1 MKKLSS
7 YLGSL
12 GLGFLLAGILLW
24 AMQRAQEIYWASF
37 LIAGLTLCAVTIA
50 SRWSELATALGTRAA
65 KEGANSA
72 LLIVIVVAIIGLIN
86 YIADEHNRQWDATA
100 TKQYS
105 LSDQTMKILDELTT
119 DIKIVLLD
127 RRGSEPQIRAEDL
140 LKLYDDASAR
150 VDTETIDPEA
160 EPERALAY
168 TSPTEPLALGTIIIS
183 TGERQRRATAATEPE
198 VTSAL
203 IRALTNETKKIYFT
217 SGHQEKE
224 LLDTAGPTGISVVAG
239 KLADSA
245 YETQALVI
253 ARSLSD
259 DGETLRIPDDAAA
272 VVVAGPR
279 TDFLQEE
286 LDALDAYID
295 GGGGV
300 IFLVD
305 PEGEGLTVE
314 LVGSIV
320 ERGIVLGQD
329 VVVDPLAQPPV
340 APVVESY
347 GSHPIVESFGNVM
360 SIFPLA
366 RSVTMGDD
374 VPEGSDIRELF
385 TTADENSWAET
396 RLEELAVRQGPAP
409 GQALGPIG
417 LAMALTID
425 RDGDA
430 SSSGPSRVVVVG
442 DSDFIANELAAAPVL
457 NADLFLNMVN
467 WVAQDEDLISI
478 RPREPEERSVLM
490 TDQERQKV
498 FFLSLF
504 IIPGIVIVT
513 GVSLW
518 WGRR

>member
-1 MKKLSS
+1 MKKLIS
-7 YLGSL
+7 YVGSL

-37 LIAGLTLCAVTIA
+37 LIVGLVFVTVNIA
-50 SRWSELATALGTRAA
+50 SRWSELAPALGSRSTR
-65 KEGANSA
+65 EGANSA
-72 LLIVIVVAIIGLIN
+72 LLIVIVIIIVGLIN
-86 YIADEHNRQWDATA
+86 YIADEHARQWDATA

-105 LSDQTMKILDELTT
+105 LSEQTTKILDELTT
-119 DIKIVLLD
+119 DVEIVLLD

-140 LKLYDDASAR
+140 LKLYDDASTR
-150 VDTETIDPEA
+150 VVAETIDPET
-160 EPERALAY
+160 EPERTLAY
-168 TSPTEPLALGTIIIS
+168 TNPTEPLALGTIIID
-183 TGERQRRATAATEPE
+183 TGERRGRATAATEPE
-198 VTSAL
+198 ITSAL
-203 IRALTNETKKIYFT
+203 IRALTSETKQIYFT
-217 SGHQEKE
+217 SGHQEKD
-224 LLDTAGPTGISVVAG
+224 LLDTAGAGISIVAG

-245 YETQALVI
+245 YHTQALVI
-253 ARSLSD
+253 ARSLGD
-259 DGETLRIPDDAAA
+259 DGEMLRIPEDAAA

-300 IFLVD
+300 IFLID
-305 PEGEGLTVE
+305 PEAQGGLAVE

-320 ERGIVLGQD
+320 ERGIVLGRD

-347 GSHPIVESFGNVM
+347 SSHPIVESFGNIM

-366 RSVTMGDD
+366 RSVTMGDE
-374 VPEGSDIRELF
+374 VPDGSDMRELF

-396 RLEELAVRQGPAP
+396 RPEELAGRGSPAP

-417 LAMALTID
+417 LAMALTITHDDD
-425 RDGDA
+425 RPA
-430 SSSGPSRVVVVG
+430 SRVVVVG
-442 DSDFIANELAAAPVL
+442 DSDFITNELAAAPIL

-478 RPREPEERSVLM
+478 RPREPEERAVLM
-490 TDQERQKV
+490 TDQQRRNV

>member
-7 YLGSL
+7 YGGSL
-12 GLGFLLAGILLW
+12 GIGFLLAGFLLW

-37 LIAGLTLCAVTIA
+37 LIVGLVLTAVYIA
-50 SRWSELATALGTRAA
+50 SRWSELAPALGSRSTR
-65 KEGANSA
+65 EGANSA

-86 YIADEHNRQWDATA
+86 YIADEHAGQWDATA

-105 LSDQTMKILDELTT
+105 LSAQTTKILDELTT
-119 DIKIVLLD
+119 DIEIVLLD

-140 LKLYDDASAR
+140 LKLYDDASTR
-150 VDTETIDPEA
+150 VVAETIDPES
-160 EPERALAY
+160 EPERTLAY
-168 TSPTEPLALGTIIIS
+168 TSPTEPLALGTIIID
-183 TGERQRRATAATEPE
+183 TGERRGRATAATEPE
-198 VTSAL
+198 ITSAL
-203 IRALTNETKKIYFT
+203 IRALTNETKQIYFT

-224 LLDTAGPTGISVVAG
+224 LLDTAGSGISIVAG

-245 YETQALVI
+245 YDTQALVI
-253 ARSLSD
+253 ARSLGD

-272 VVVAGPR
+272 VVVAGPG

-300 IFLVD
+300 IFLID
-305 PEGEGLTVE
+305 PEAQGGLAVE

-320 ERGIVLGQD
+320 ERGIVLGRD
-329 VVVDPLAQPPV
+329 IVVDPLAQPPV

-374 VPEGSDIRELF
+374 VPEGSDMRELF

-396 RLEELAVRQGPAP
+396 RPEELAGRGVPAP

-417 LAMALTID
+417 LAMALTIAHGAD
-425 RDGDA
+425 KP
-430 SSSGPSRVVVVG
+430 PSRVVVVG
-442 DSDFIANELAAAPVL
+442 DSDFIANELAAAPLL

-490 TDQERQKV
+490 SDQQRRNV